1 MYFCSFKN
9 IYCQMTRF
17 WCISHKMC
25 DKMLK
30 SRKKKRVTFKL
41 DTPSETLTTDEVD
54 VATSIES
61 KSKLYSKTASTC
73 LGYDRSSPSRRR
85 RHHVCACGNTMHFP
99 LLSFSPW
106 KYTHP
111 YSKKYWFSSACFCE
125 FVCIY
130 TSNENRLFYMLTALV
145 VDYSSDYSDWNFYS
159 NLVNFLIEIS
169 F

>member
-1 MYFCSFKN
+1 
-9 IYCQMTRF
+9 MTRF
-17 WCISHKMC
+17 WCISHKLC

-41 DTPSETLTTDEVD
+41 DTPPDTLTTDEVD

-85 RHHVCACGNTMHFP
+85 RHHVCAMHFP
-99 LLSFSPW
+99 LVSFSLW

-130 TSNENRLFYMLTALV
+130 ESRKSSVLHVNRVSSGLFIGLFRLKFLFE
-145 VDYSSDYSDWNFYS
+145 SSQLWNWNFLL
-159 NLVNFLIEIS
+159 NIFHLLN
-169 F
+169 